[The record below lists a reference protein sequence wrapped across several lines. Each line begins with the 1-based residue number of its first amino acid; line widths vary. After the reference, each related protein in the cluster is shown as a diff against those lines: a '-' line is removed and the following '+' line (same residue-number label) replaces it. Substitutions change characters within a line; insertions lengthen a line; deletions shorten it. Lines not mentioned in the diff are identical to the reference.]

1 MAQSPTTVT
10 VLSEDDFGL
19 DCVVV
24 CFVEVEGDDEDDVE
38 LCCWVVVPDE
48 LEDCVLVLV
57 PALVLDDDEAEDD
70 AFLVFVRA
78 SAGTATWP
86 GARMSAF
93 ALLAAPA
100 GAGREAGLSL
110 ELELP
115 PPLRIAPTPKPTASA
130 TAAATPII
138 QPRGRVATGALACM
152 ASR

>member
-1 MAQSPTTVT
+1 MT

-24 CFVEVEGDDEDDVE
+24 CFVEVEGDDDCEDDEE
-38 LCCWVVVPDE
+38 LCCWVVVPAE
-48 LEDCVLVLV
+48 LEDCVLVLD
-57 PALVLDDDEAEDD
+57 ALDDDDED
-70 AFLVFVRA
+70 AALWVFVCA

-93 ALLAAPA
+93 TLPAAA
-100 GAGREAGLSL
+100 ARAGREAGLSL
-110 ELELP
+110 ELELLP